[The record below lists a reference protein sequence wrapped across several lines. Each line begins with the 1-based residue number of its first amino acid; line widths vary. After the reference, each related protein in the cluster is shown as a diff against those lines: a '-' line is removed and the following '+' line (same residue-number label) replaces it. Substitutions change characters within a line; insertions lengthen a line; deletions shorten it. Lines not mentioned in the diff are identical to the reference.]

1 MWTAMVCSLPRIAVC
16 SMRTSRH
23 RRLLTLIAL
32 GADQKPQVKRLN
44 ALAGNERRSYCGRF
58 GDSIRSREKALAGQ
72 CGVWITSGLPP
83 TPHTDTKLRQKC
95 PDAKVDFVS
104 YRSNSFQRLAR
115 GIGQQPFLVAAT
127 REDRAHVATAHGD
140 HYVSGFEHVVS
151 PAFRLFRGDVD
162 TLFCHRGD
170 SCGVYMI
177 GGFGAARVDRCLI
190 PGVVGEESHGH
201 LGAAGVVGAKE
212 EHGWCRHHVLDLA
225 VSAPVTWS
233 GLPQLGQAE
242 LPAVVVI
249 MLSGE
254 GVNVGQCHVVT
265 E

>member
-1 MWTAMVCSLPRIAVC
+1 MVFGYIVV
-16 SMRTSRH
+16 
-23 RRLLTLIAL
+23 RRLLILL
-32 GADQKPQVKRLN
+32 RFFGRLPDCVGRGF
-44 ALAGNERRSYCGRF
+44 ARSLDAATPLLDVMNERRRSYCGRF

-83 TPHTDTKLRQKC
+83 SPHTDTKLRQKC

-140 HYVSGFEHVVS
+140 HYVSGREHVVS
-151 PAFRLFRGDVD
+151 PAFRLLGSDVD

-170 SCGVYMI
+170 GCWVYLI

-190 PGVVGEESHGH
+190 TGVVCEESHGH
-201 LGAAGVVGAKE
+201 LGATSVVGAKE
-212 EHGWCRHHVLDLA
+212 EHSGFRHDVLGLA
-225 VSAPVTWS
+225 VSAQVTSS
-233 GLPQLGQAE
+233 GLPQLGYAE
-242 LPAVVVI
+242 
-249 MLSGE
+249 
-254 GVNVGQCHVVT
+254 
-265 E
+265 